1 MAEELRA
8 DDLPD
13 VVKLVSGPG
22 GLPVLQVRSALA
34 EADIFLHGAQLTHW
48 KPQGAEPVIFLS
60 EKSLFEEGKAIR
72 GGVPIC
78 FPWFGPRPGDG
89 AHGFVR
95 NQTWALDEVELQD
108 GGEVRVILSVDS
120 SPESQKRWPHPFRA
134 RMIYTVG
141 KVLEMTLDVENTG
154 ADAFTCSEALHTYFV
169 VGDVHQTRVT
179 GLEETDYR
187 DFPDRT
193 KITRQHGPITF
204 TEETDRVYINTRAT
218 CILDDPSM
226 RRRITVEKSGSEGTT
241 VWNPWIAKSASL
253 PDFGDDEWKR
263 MVCIETVNAFEN
275 SVTIAAGRSHATTA
289 RISVAPLA

>member
-1 MAEELRA
+1 MAQELRA
-8 DDLPD
+8 EDLPD

-22 GLPVLQVRSALA
+22 GLPVVQIRSDLA

-48 KPQGAEPVIFLS
+48 KPKGAGPVIFLS

-78 FPWFGPRPGDG
+78 FPWFGPKPGDG

-95 NQTWALDEVELQD
+95 NQTWALEEVALLD
-108 GGEVRVILSVDS
+108 DGEVRVTLSVGS
-120 SPESQKRWPHPFRA
+120 SSESETRWPHLFRA
-134 RMIYTVG
+134 QMIYTVG
-141 KVLEMTLDVENTG
+141 QTLEMTLDVENSGT
-154 ADAFTCSEALHTYFV
+154 DAFTYSEALHTYFV
-169 VGDVHQTRVT
+169 VGDVHQTQVT

-218 CILDDPSM
+218 CVLDDPSM
-226 RRRITVEKSGSEGTT
+226 NRRITVEKSGSSATT
-241 VWNPWIAKSASL
+241 VWNPWIAKSAAL

-275 SVTIAAGRSHATTA
+275 SVTVAAGERHATTA
-289 RISVAPLA
+289 KISVTPLN